1 MTSYEQL
8 VEAGRRRVAHLP
20 PPRPE
25 VLERIAALLA
35 PALAELERNAEASAR
50 KP

>member
-8 VEAGRRRVAHLP
+8 VEAAPVSRICHRRA
-20 PPRPE
+20 PRYSSGS
-25 VLERIAALLA
+25 ALLA